1 MPTALF
7 GEWAE
12 VAYSWTFPRWILSS
26 CNACIGNGTRV
37 YLLLLLFWVA
47 AVAMLWWVL
56 LEIGARIEVPRIL
69 KTYAVLLKLLC
80 PKCGVWLAVTAKLT
94 NLNSLRAISLKK
106 PFLLLNEAG
115 TNGSWS
121 NYSTILGDYC
131 ASCRPDSLDFDL
143 EPESSARVSCIIL
156 SSSASW
162 VASGSGL

>member
-1 MPTALF
+1 M
-7 GEWAE
+7 
-12 VAYSWTFPRWILSS
+12 
-26 CNACIGNGTRV
+26 
-37 YLLLLLFWVA
+37 
-47 AVAMLWWVL
+47 L

-80 PKCGVWLAVTAKLT
+80 PTFGVWLAVTAKLT

-156 SSSASW
+156 SSSAS
-162 VASGSGL
+162 